1 MAHNRTW
8 QGGRLQKMSPQSST
22 FFSFGMKGDYLC
34 FRHLD
39 SGPPNERKREAS
51 ENTFWFISCFE
62 SRQSICYAWS
72 QTCVSHATGKGVF
85 GETTCWCTTE
95 FWQCEG
101 ELCFVLIGITHQ
113 GSVYSWQWT
122 DRDLGRLK
130 FILSVVPHTKF
141 SHQFSDKTLQVI
153 KTHLSQEGLSIPA
166 SL

>member
-1 MAHNRTW
+1 MFLRSNLAFGEWHNRTW
-8 QGGRLQKMSPQSST
+8 QRGLLQKMSPQSPT

-51 ENTFWFISCFE
+51 ENSFWFISCFE

-72 QTCVSHATGKGVF
+72 QTCVSHATGNRARGCLGRQLVDVQQS
-85 GETTCWCTTE
+85 

-130 FILSVVPHTKF
+130 FILSMVPHTKF
-141 SHQFSDKTLQVI
+141 SHHFSDETLQV
-153 KTHLSQEGLSIPA
+153 
-166 SL
+166 